1 MLTNTAFDGAV
12 NLEWGRCEMSASEE
26 ALSDFLTHAL
36 SKRGWRENHM
46 GYFECFTYQQT
57 RQRLNTNNKIDCPL
71 KDIKLD
77 ATESS
82 SFSILR

>member
-12 NLEWGRCEMSASEE
+12 DLEWGQCEMSANEE

-46 GYFECFTYQQT
+46 ECFERLTCWQT
-57 RQRLNTNNKIDCPL
+57 RQRLNTNNKIDRPL

-77 ATESS
+77 AIESS